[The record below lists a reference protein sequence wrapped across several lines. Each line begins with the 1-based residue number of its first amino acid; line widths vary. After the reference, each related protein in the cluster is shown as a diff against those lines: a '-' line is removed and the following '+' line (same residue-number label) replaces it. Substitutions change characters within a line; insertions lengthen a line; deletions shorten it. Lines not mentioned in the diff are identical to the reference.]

1 MVSLSEFAKNLEHMG
16 KSSIEIIELYLILTN
31 QEADA
36 LEMIP
41 KLAKSATEKVQTK
54 LDYARSWIPCL
65 VDTSR
70 VNKSV
75 TKEQGDLIL
84 KLSFYFCLGM
94 TLPDYV
100 KEQAESIIPNMNT
113 PKLIFIPMVD
123 WLSSEY
129 GITFRD
135 AEKQDNI
142 TPTEDKPH
150 DS

>member
-1 MVSLSEFAKNLEHMG
+1 MIALSEFAKNLELAN
-16 KSSIEIIELYLILTN
+16 KTPIQIIEMYLILTH

-70 VNKSV
+70 VNKAV

-100 KEQAESIIPNMNT
+100 KEQAESIIPTMNT
-113 PKLIFIPMVD
+113 PKLIFVPMVD
-123 WLSSEY
+123 WLESTY
-129 GITFRD
+129 GIKFKD
-135 AEKQDNI
+135 AENRKEN
-142 TPTEDKPH
+142 
-150 DS
+150 